1 MGTPASVAVAM
12 RSFRSRGERIS
23 EFILA
28 EMRVMVIM
36 SPATV

>member
-1 MGTPASVAVAM
+1 MGRESKRRLADEHPST
-12 RSFRSRGERIS
+12 RQGSFEN
-23 EFILA
+23 ILA